1 MKKLIGI
8 SGFARSGKDTFYER
22 AAKIL
27 AKDEKKSHRIAF
39 ADALKNELNE
49 LLIKNVDISAFTENN
64 EEKELI
70 RPLLVTYGTEIRR
83 KLNQNCWIERVQP
96 RVIHHLNEGDYVF
109 VTDVR
114 FENEAKWITMNGGCL
129 VNIHR
134 EGIEP
139 ANHEEHRQSIRM
151 RKYISYNIHWPT
163 FGEDDIEQC
172 DDHILPI
179 IAHIVQT
186 EPKFQ
191 EIL

>member
-27 AKDEKKSHRIAF
+27 AKEDKNSHRIAF

-49 LLIKNVDISAFTENN
+49 LLVKNVDISAFTENN

-109 VTDVR
+109 ITDVR
-114 FENEAKWITMNGGCL
+114 FDNEAQWITMNGGCL
-129 VNIHR
+129 VNINR
-134 EGIEP
+134 EGIKP
-139 ANHEEHRQSIRM
+139 ANGEEHRQSIRM
-151 RKYISYNIHWPT
+151 RKYVSYNVNWPT
-163 FGEDDIEQC
+163 FGQENIERC

-179 IAHIVQT
+179 IAHIIQT

-191 EIL
+191 EVL